1 MTESDREQVK
11 AMIDEAIAH
20 HNKTATLIS
29 ACLGV
34 TVLAFYSHGLIKV
47 VESLR

>member
-20 HNKTATLIS
+20 HNKTAALIS

-34 TVLAFYSHGLIKV
+34 TVLAFYSHGLIRV
-47 VESLR
+47 VESMR